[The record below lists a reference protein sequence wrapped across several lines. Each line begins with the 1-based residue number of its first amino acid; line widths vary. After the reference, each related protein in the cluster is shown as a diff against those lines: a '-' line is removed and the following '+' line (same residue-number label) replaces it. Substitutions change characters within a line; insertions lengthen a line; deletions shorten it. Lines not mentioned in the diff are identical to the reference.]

1 MMKKIIFLFIII
13 LTLTQTSSAQLPYTE
28 IKFGYFRPK
37 DTTDGYLFGVHLGR
51 MIDESL
57 SWGIEIN
64 YFRKTYQELTKVP
77 DPNPPQQAEPEIV
90 TKQLEFVT
98 QILPIWGKLN
108 YEHPIALRSP
118 FFLRASAGIGWE
130 FVWNRE
136 DNYGDHI
143 SDTRFYNGFGWQLAS
158 GIGMEISSKAVL
170 FLDAFYNS
178 AKVKRGSD
186 NIGGL
191 PTWEELDI
199 SGIGLKVGVSIVGFG
214 W

>member
-1 MMKKIIFLFIII
+1 MKKIISLFVLVFALIG
-13 LTLTQTSSAQLPYTE
+13 TSSAQLPYTE
-28 IKFGYFRPK
+28 IKFGYFKPV
-37 DTTDGYLFGVHLGR
+37 DATDGYLFGVHLGR

-77 DPNPPQQAEPEIV
+77 DPTQQTNPNRV

-98 QILPIWGKLN
+98 QILPIWAKLN
-108 YEHPIALRSP
+108 YEHPIAPRSP

-136 DNYGDHI
+136 DNYQDNI
-143 SDTRFYNGFGWQLAS
+143 SDTRFYNGFGWQLAT
-158 GIGMEISSKAVL
+158 GVGMEISSKAVL
-170 FLDAFYNS
+170 FLDAFYNG

-186 NIGGL
+186 NRAGL

-199 SGIGLKVGVSIVGFG
+199 SGFGLKLGVSIVGFG

>member
-1 MMKKIIFLFIII
+1 MKKIMSLIVLVFALIS
-13 LTLTQTSSAQLPYTE
+13 TSSAQLPYTE
-28 IKFGYFRPK
+28 VKFGYFRPE

-57 SWGIEIN
+57 SWGMEIN

-77 DPNPPQQAEPEIV
+77 DPTQTTNPQIV
-90 TKQLEFVT
+90 TKNLEFVT
-98 QILPIWGKLN
+98 QILPVWAKLN
-108 YEHPIALRSP
+108 YEHAISPRSP

-136 DNYGDHI
+136 DNYQDGI
-143 SDTRFYNGFGWQLAS
+143 SDTRFYNGFGWQLAT
-158 GIGMEISSKAVL
+158 GIGTEISSKAVF
-170 FLDAFYNS
+170 FLDAFYNG
-178 AKVKRGSD
+178 ARVKRGND
-186 NIGGL
+186 TIQGL

>member
-1 MMKKIIFLFIII
+1 MKKIFFLILMVFI
-13 LTLTQTSSAQLPYTE
+13 LTQTSSAQLPYTE
-28 IKFGYFRPK
+28 VKFGYFKPA
-37 DTTDGYLFGVHLGR
+37 DATDGYLFGVHLGR

-77 DPNPPQQAEPEIV
+77 DPKATSNPQIV

-98 QILPIWGKLN
+98 QMLPLWAKLN
-108 YEHPIALRSP
+108 YEHPIALRSA

-136 DNYGDHI
+136 DNYGDNI
-143 SDTRFYNGFGWQLAS
+143 SDTRFYNGFGWQLAT
-158 GIGMEISSKAVL
+158 GIGMEISSKSVL
-170 FLDAFYNS
+170 FVDAFYNG

-186 NIGGL
+186 TIRGL
-191 PTWEELDI
+191 PTWEELDV